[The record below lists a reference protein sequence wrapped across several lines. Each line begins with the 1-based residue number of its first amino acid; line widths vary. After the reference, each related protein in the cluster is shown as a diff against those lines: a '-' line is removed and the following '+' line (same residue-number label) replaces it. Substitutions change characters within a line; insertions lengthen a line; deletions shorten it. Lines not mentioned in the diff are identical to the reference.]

1 MLTCRFL
8 LYLVV
13 GETLSSVAS
22 PVAGDTRRGKF
33 EICPIVTRII
43 FYFTIIVM
51 VNSKSSLSG
60 RLLSLDALR
69 GLDMFLLVGME
80 GIFRALPKLSDNA
93 VNNWLANQF
102 QHPEWQGFTI
112 YDLIF
117 PMFIFIVGAAMPF
130 SFSKRLNQPG
140 GKRKLFK
147 HVLSRT
153 ITLAILGAVLWGT
166 PWGAHPF
173 WGFYSV
179 LFRIGVSYFF
189 AAVIM
194 MNTNIRGQ
202 IYWTFGLLIGYWLLM
217 RFVPVPGHGIGDFS
231 KDGNVASYFR
241 DLFADNISYNF
252 RYVLNIDLITS
263 ISNALFG
270 VLAGQWL
277 LSESTATEKAKWLF
291 FGGVILIVVS
301 LLSHLDFPINK
312 HLASPSFTL
321 LTCGIS
327 AVLLS
332 LFYWIIDVRGYQ
344 KWAFFFV
351 VVGVNPLTIY
361 VASSLLNF
369 KKVANVFV
377 GGIDFGSAEAL
388 ALAITIAA
396 IKWLFLYYLYRQKI
410 FFKI

>member
-1 MLTCRFL
+1 VREVSGQWDAFTF
-8 LYLVV
+8 
-13 GETLSSVAS
+13 GEKVQIVAS
-22 PVAGDTRRGKF
+22 RCFMWTVETPLTAG
-33 EICPIVTRII
+33 CP
-43 FYFTIIVM
+43 
-51 VNSKSSLSG
+51 G
-60 RLLSLDALR
+60 WCPHQPDLR
-69 GLDMFLLVGME
+69 TY
-80 GIFRALPKLSDNA
+80 RAN
-93 VNNWLANQF
+93 
-102 QHPEWQGFTI
+102 GTT
-112 YDLIF
+112 
-117 PMFIFIVGAAMPF
+117 AACCPYC
-130 SFSKRLNQPG
+130 KC
-140 GKRKLFK
+140 
-147 HVLSRT
+147 
-153 ITLAILGAVLWGT
+153 T

-194 MNTNIRGQ
+194 MNTSIRGQ

-263 ISNALFG
+263 ISNALLG

-277 LSESTATEKAKWLF
+277 LSERTAAEKAKWLF

-301 LLSHLDFPINK
+301 LFSHLDFPINK

-332 LFYWIIDVRGYQ
+332 SFYWIIDVKGHQ

-351 VVGVNPLTIY
+351 VVGVNPITIY

-396 IKWLFLYYLYRQKI
+396 VKWLFLYYLYRQKI